1 MTEAAKW
8 EWKEPEDKTCW
19 KDLVVFNA
27 AECADAAKQ
36 ADQTDVP
43 ATLAT
48 GKFGGKTYL
57 KSCSGTEI
65 VVTNGADETAA
76 KAADAAEVKV
86 PYTHDKGKA
95 SCVAWGTDKWASWTA
110 VGWAEAKNDSNSTNA
125 TGAKSLAA
133 AMAAGAL
140 AVAATQF

>member
-1 MTEAAKW
+1 MTDAAA
-8 EWKEPEDKTCW
+8 EWKWTEPADKTCW
-19 KDLVVFNA
+19 KDLVVYS
-27 AECADAAKQ
+27 AEGCADTAKV
-36 ADQTDVP
+36 DQTDVP

-48 GKFGGKTYL
+48 GKFGGKTFL

-65 VVTNGADETAA
+65 VVQTGDDEEKA
-76 KAADAAEVKV
+76 KAAPEVKV
-86 PYTHDKGKA
+86 AYTHKKGKVE
-95 SCVAWGTDKWASWTA
+95 CGAWGDKFGTFTA

>member
-1 MTEAAKW
+1 MTEAAA
-8 EWKEPEDKTCW
+8 EWKWTEPADKTCW
-19 KDLVVFNA
+19 KDLVVYSKTG
-27 AECADAAKQ
+27 CADADKVE
-36 ADQTDVP
+36 QTDVP
-43 ATLAT
+43 ATLAV

-65 VVTNGADETAA
+65 VIQIGDDETAA
-76 KAADAAEVKV
+76 KAATESKIA
-86 PYTHDKGKA
+86 YTHEKGKVK
-95 SCVAWGTDKWASWTA
+95 CLAWGSNFGSFTA

>member
-19 KDLVVFNA
+19 KDLVVYSA
-27 AECADAAKQ
+27 DGCADGVKV
-36 ADQTDVP
+36 DQTDVP
-43 ATLAT
+43 ATLKT
-48 GKFGGKTYL
+48 GSFGGKTFL

-65 VVTNGADETAA
+65 VVQTGDDETAA
-76 KAADAAEVKV
+76 KAAAEVKV
-86 PYTHDKGKA
+86 TYTHDKGAVK
-95 SCVAWGTDKWASWTA
+95 CQAWGDKWGSFTA

>member
-1 MTEAAKW
+1 MTEAAA
-8 EWKEPEDKTCW
+8 EWKWTEPADKTCW
-19 KDLVVFNA
+19 KDLVVYNA
-27 AECADAAKQ
+27 EGCADAAKQ
-36 ADQTDVP
+36 DQTDVP
-43 ATLAT
+43 ATLAV

-65 VVTNGADETAA
+65 VVQSGADEATA
-76 KAADAAEVKV
+76 KGAAETKLT
-86 PYTHDKGKA
+86 YTHDKGKVT
-95 SCVAWGTDKWASWTA
+95 CLKWGDNYGTFVA

>member
-1 MTEAAKW
+1 MTEAAA
-8 EWKEPEDKTCW
+8 EWKWTEPADKTCW
-19 KDLVVFNA
+19 KDLVVYNA
-27 AECADAAKQ
+27 EGCADAAKQ
-36 ADQTDVP
+36 TQTKVT

-48 GKFGGKTYL
+48 GKFGGETYL

-65 VVTNGADETAA
+65 VVQSGADETAA
-76 KAADAAEVKV
+76 KAAAETKLT
-86 PYTHDKGKA
+86 YTHKEGKVT
-95 SCVAWGTDKWASWTA
+95 CLKWGDVWGSFTA
-110 VGWAEAKNDSNSTNA
+110 VGWAEVKNDSNSTNA

>member
-1 MTEAAKW
+1 MTDAAA
-8 EWKEPEDKTCW
+8 EWKWTEPADKTCW
-19 KDLVVFNA
+19 KDLVVYSA
-27 AECADAAKQ
+27 TGCADADKVT
-36 ADQTDVP
+36 QTDVP

-48 GKFGGKTYL
+48 GKFGGKTFL

-65 VVTNGADETAA
+65 VVQTGDDETAA
-76 KAADAAEVKV
+76 KAAAEVKV
-86 PYTHDKGKA
+86 AYTHEKGKVK
-95 SCVAWGTDKWASWTA
+95 CQAWGDKFGSFTA